1 MSYLGSSVKRFCKMD
16 PNQVRALW
24 NDPVKRKELMEMFD
38 KVAKDAISKGEEI
51 VEKSKETTDKDE
63 LELLSIQ
70 LMDPKDDTRAL
81 KRAWLYLKEL
91 GLVEF
96 EK

>member
-1 MSYLGSSVKRFCKMD
+1 MSYLGSRVKRFCKMD
-16 PNQVRALW
+16 PDQVKAIW
-24 NDPVKRKELMEMFD
+24 NDPVKRKELMAMFD

-63 LELLSIQ
+63 LELLSIE
-70 LMDPKDDTRAL
+70 LMDPEDDTRAL
-81 KRAWLYLKEL
+81 KRAWLYIKEL
-91 GLVEF
+91 GLIDF

>member
-1 MSYLGSSVKRFCKMD
+1 MD
-16 PNQVRALW
+16 PDQVKAIW

-63 LELLSIQ
+63 LELLSIE
-70 LMDPKDDTRAL
+70 LMGPEDDTRGL

-91 GLVEF
+91 GLIDF